1 MATGSSR
8 LGIGRVLI
16 AIYAVFAVSATARAS
31 YQLLTKFQDAPVAY
45 SLSAASALIYI
56 LATIALVKRGT
67 SWYRIATIA
76 IAVELAGV
84 VAIGILSYTHPELFA
99 HPTVW
104 SKFGQ
109 GYGYV
114 PLVLP
119 ILGLIWLRRNKRK

>member
-31 YQLLTKFQDAPVAY
+31 YQLVTKFQDAPVAY

-119 ILGLIWLRRNKRK
+119 ILGLIWLRKNKRK